1 MKETLM
7 LFHPLY
13 THLCSDDNLN
23 RAWRAVRRQSEAPGL
38 DGMTAAHFESQSFV
52 RLKKLQQDLLKFKY
66 QPQPVKRIFMRR
78 EVGSPRPLGIPIFVD
93 RLVQRALVQVLIPL
107 FEPHFDDYSHAY
119 RTGRSPQT
127 AMAQARDHALGGR
140 PWVVKIDLRDCF
152 GNIPHRL
159 LLRAVNR
166 RIHDFAVR
174 KLLKRLLDVEVVT
187 ESRTGLRQVSK
198 QPGLLQGSPLSPLLA
213 NIYLDAFDQAA
224 RQQGLRFVRY
234 GDDIAIFAATR
245 QEADDALDAAARI
258 LEKLH
263 LPLNRE
269 KTKLYHLS
277 RGFKYLGEWFSLP
290 QLREKVKG
298 ELKKEKEKKRKVERV
313 QGAAW
318 GMRFKQPSRHST
330 SDVGLI
336 DFGL

>member
-1 MKETLM
+1 M

-13 THLCSDDNLN
+13 EKLCADENLN

-38 DGMTAAHFESQSFV
+38 DGMTAAHFESRSFLL
-52 RLKKLQQDLLKFKY
+52 LKKLQHDLLKFKY
-66 QPQPVKRIFMRR
+66 RPQPVKRIFMPRQ
-78 EVGSPRPLGIPIFVD
+78 VGPPRPLGIPTFID
-93 RLVQRALVQVLIPL
+93 RIVQRALVQILIPI

-127 AMAQARDHALGGR
+127 AIAQARDHALGGR
-140 PWVVKIDLRDCF
+140 PWVAKIDVHDCF
-152 GNIPHRL
+152 GSIPRRP
-159 LLRAVNR
+159 LLRSVNR

-174 KLLKRLLDVEVVT
+174 KLLKRFLGAEVIT
-187 ESRTGLRQVSK
+187 ESNSGLRQVSK
-198 QPGLLQGSPLSPLLA
+198 PQGLLQGSPLSPLLA
-213 NIYLDAFDQAA
+213 NIYLDAFDKAA

-245 QEADDALDAAARI
+245 QEAEQALDIAARI

-277 RGFKYLGEWFSLP
+277 RGFNYLGEWFA
-290 QLREKVKG
+290 LRRKVKG
-298 ELKKEKEKKRKVERV
+298 E
-313 QGAAW
+313 G
-318 GMRFKQPSRHST
+318 
-330 SDVGLI
+330 
-336 DFGL
+336 

>member
-1 MKETLM
+1 
-7 LFHPLY
+7 LY
-13 THLCSDDNLN
+13 TTLCSDDNLN

-52 RLKKLQQDLLKFKY
+52 RLKKLQHDLLKFNY
-66 QPQPVKRIFMRR
+66 RSQPVKRIFMRR
-78 EVGSPRPLGIPIFVD
+78 EVGSPRPLGIPTFVD
-93 RLVQRALVQVLIPL
+93 RIVHRALVQILIPI

-140 PWVVKIDLRDCF
+140 SWVVKIDLRDCF
-152 GNIPHRL
+152 GSIPHRP

-166 RIHDFAVR
+166 RLHDFAVR
-174 KLLKRLLDVEVVT
+174 KLLKRLLDVEVIT
-187 ESRTGLRQVSK
+187 ESNSGLRQASK
-198 QPGLLQGSPLSPLLA
+198 QQGLLQGSPLSPLLA

-224 RQQGLRFVRY
+224 RQSRFAGRFVRY
-234 GDDIAIFAATR
+234 GDDIAIFTATR

-269 KTKLYHLS
+269 KTKLHHLS
-277 RGFKYLGEWFSLP
+277 RGFNYLGEWFSMGKMRAGE
-290 QLREKVKG
+290 RE
-298 ELKKEKEKKRKVERV
+298 
-313 QGAAW
+313 
-318 GMRFKQPSRHST
+318 SR
-330 SDVGLI
+330 
-336 DFGL
+336 

>member
-1 MKETLM
+1 M

-13 THLCSDDNLN
+13 KQLCSDDNLN
-23 RAWRAVRRQSEAPGL
+23 RAWRAVRRLSDAAGL
-38 DGMTAAHFESQSFV
+38 DGMTAAHFEKHAFV
-52 RLKKLQQDLLKFKY
+52 WLKKLQADLLRFKY
-66 QPQPVKRIFMRR
+66 QPQPVKRIFMPR
-78 EVGSPRPLGIPIFVD
+78 EVGPPRPLGIPTFVD
-93 RLVQRALVQVLIPL
+93 RIVHRALVQILIPL

-152 GNIPHRL
+152 GSIPHRPL
-159 LLRAVNR
+159 RRAVNH

-174 KLLKRLLDVEVVT
+174 KLLKRLLDVEVIT
-187 ESRTGLRQVSK
+187 ESNSGLRQASK
-198 QPGLLQGSPLSPLLA
+198 QQGLLQGSPLSPLLA

-245 QEADDALDAAARI
+245 QEAGDALDAAARI
-258 LEKLH
+258 FAQLD

-269 KTKLYHLS
+269 KTKLHHLS
-277 RGFKYLGEWFSLP
+277 HGFKYLGEWFSL
-290 QLREKVKG
+290 RKIKV
-298 ELKKEKEKKRKVERV
+298 RERV
-313 QGAAW
+313 SG
-318 GMRFKQPSRHST
+318 
-330 SDVGLI
+330 
-336 DFGL
+336 

>member
-1 MKETLM
+1 M

-13 THLCSDDNLN
+13 KQFCADDNLN
-23 RAWRAVRRQSEAPGL
+23 RAWRAVRRLSDAAGL
-38 DGMTAAHFESQSFV
+38 DGMTAAHFEPQSFV
-52 RLKKLQQDLLKFKY
+52 RLKKLQADLLRFKY
-66 QPQPVKRIFMRR
+66 QPQPVKRIFMAR
-78 EVGSPRPLGIPIFVD
+78 EVGSPRPLGIPTFGD
-93 RLVQRALVQVLIPL
+93 RIVHRALVQTLIPI

-152 GNIPHRL
+152 GSIPHRP

-174 KLLKRLLDVEVVT
+174 KLIKRLLDVEVIA
-187 ESRTGLRQVSK
+187 ESNSGLRQASK
-198 QPGLLQGSPLSPLLA
+198 QQGLLQGSPLSPLLA

-224 RQQGLRFVRY
+224 RLEGLRFVRY

-258 LEKLH
+258 FEKLH

-269 KTKLYHLS
+269 KTKLHHLS
-277 RGFKYLGEWFSLP
+277 RGFKYLGEWLSLGKLP
-290 QLREKVKG
+290 VNSNQ
-298 ELKKEKEKKRKVERV
+298 
-313 QGAAW
+313 
-318 GMRFKQPSRHST
+318 
-330 SDVGLI
+330 
-336 DFGL
+336 

>member
-1 MKETLM
+1 M

-13 THLCSDDNLN
+13 QQLCADDNLN
-23 RAWRAVRRQSEAPGL
+23 RAWRAVRSRESGKAAGL
-38 DGMTAAHFESQSFV
+38 DGMTAAHFESQAFV

-66 QPQPVKRIFMRR
+66 QPQPVKRIFMPR
-78 EVGSPRPLGIPIFVD
+78 EIGPPRPLGIPTFID
-93 RLVQRALVQVLIPL
+93 RLVHRALVQILIPI

-152 GNIPHRL
+152 GSIPHRP

-174 KLLKRLLDVEVVT
+174 KLLKRLLDVEVIT
-187 ESRTGLRQVSK
+187 ESNSGLRQASK
-198 QPGLLQGSPLSPLLA
+198 QQGLLQGSPLSPLLA

-224 RQQGLRFVRY
+224 RQSRFAGRFVRY

-258 LEKLH
+258 FEKLH

-269 KTKLYHLS
+269 KTKLHHLS
-277 RGFKYLGEWFSLP
+277 RGFKYLGEWLSLGKLP
-290 QLREKVKG
+290 VNSNQ
-298 ELKKEKEKKRKVERV
+298 
-313 QGAAW
+313 
-318 GMRFKQPSRHST
+318 
-330 SDVGLI
+330 
-336 DFGL
+336 

>member
-1 MKETLM
+1 M

-13 THLCSDDNLN
+13 TQLCSDDNLN

-38 DGMTAAHFESQSFV
+38 DGMTAAHFDSQSFV
-52 RLKKLQQDLLKFKY
+52 RLKKLQHDLLKFNY
-66 QPQPVKRIFMRR
+66 RPQPVKRIFMRR

-93 RLVQRALVQVLIPL
+93 RLVQRALVQILIPL

-152 GNIPHRL
+152 GNISHRP
-159 LLRAVNR
+159 LLRGVNR
-166 RIHDFAVR
+166 RLHDFAVR
-174 KLLKRLLDVEVVT
+174 KLLKRFLDVEAVT
-187 ESRTGLRQVSK
+187 ESRSGLRQVSK
-198 QPGLLQGSPLSPLLA
+198 QQGLLQGSPLSPLLA

-224 RQQGLRFVRY
+224 RQVGLRFVRY

-245 QEADDALDAAARI
+245 QDAEAALDAADRI
-258 LEKLH
+258 LENLH

-269 KTKLYHLS
+269 KTKLHHLS
-277 RGFKYLGEWFSLP
+277 RGFNYLGEWLSLGKM
-290 QLREKVKG
+290 RVRGEGVKGRRVKGRRVKG
-298 ELKKEKEKKRKVERV
+298 E
-313 QGAAW
+313 G
-318 GMRFKQPSRHST
+318 
-330 SDVGLI
+330 
-336 DFGL
+336 